1 MLPIYEAVGFEKVM
15 LGGTTRPWLVNVLEN
30 GKPVPY
36 VVKLYTEKYN
46 EDNCS
51 VLKEAIC
58 SYLASEFE
66 IQVPEPA
73 LINFSQGFIATLPAE
88 QQAELAKKD
97 SRLKFGCR
105 LIEAGYEN
113 FSPQLSGTYL
123 QNYDI
128 GTIYAFDNLILNHDR
143 KTEKPNLFF
152 KNSRV
157 VLIDHE
163 HTFTL
168 AKGATDALNA
178 TREWPPIL
186 NIGHLFFPHLVKL
199 EAEAKRGI
207 FDTFQSYLESM
218 VNFQGLDAIYDQ
230 LERCGHPISAYFDIR
245 DYLRVAKAKSSFLK
259 LIIDRSI
266 NG

>member
-1 MLPIYEAVGFEKVM
+1 MLPIYEAVGFERVM

-46 EDNCS
+46 EENCS

-66 IQVPEPA
+66 IEVPEPA
-73 LINFSQGFIATLPAE
+73 LINFSQNFLDTLPTE
-88 QQAELAKKD
+88 QREELARKD
-97 SRLKFGCR
+97 QRIKFGCR
-105 LIEAGYEN
+105 LIDAGYEN
-113 FSPQLSGTYL
+113 FSPQLSSGYL
-123 QNYDI
+123 KDYDI

-143 KTEKPNLFF
+143 RTEKPNLFF
-152 KNSRV
+152 RDGRV

-168 AKGATDALNA
+168 ANGAADALLA
-178 TREWPPIL
+178 KRQWPAIL
-186 NIGHLFFPHLVKL
+186 NTGHLFFQYLVKL
-199 EAEAKRGI
+199 DVKAKEEV
-207 FDTFQSYLESM
+207 FDSFQSYLETM
-218 VNFQGLDAIYDQ
+218 IEWDGLSAIQEQ
-230 LERCGHPISAYFDIR
+230 LERLDHPIGAYFDIR
-245 DYLRVAKAKSSFLK
+245 DYLRVAEAKSSFFRG
-259 LIIDRSI
+259 LIERSI